1 MIEAFSLKTAHQ
13 FGDALASQAR
23 LRYEV
28 FVRQRALPHAH
39 YDEMEY
45 DEFDTPAAVYLVWR
59 DEARIARGL
68 VRLAPTTMPYM
79 LATYWPYL
87 CQRRALPAS
96 PSVWEATRVCVDR
109 TFPGRR
115 RAAIM
120 PELLC
125 AVQEFCRY
133 NGVEAVVGVT
143 CKHFLSHYLGD
154 GVHWLGASQDIEGRE
169 EAAFWVPTENLRP
182 HAHCAKLKLPPQVL
196 SFEPY
201 GDRIAA

>member
-59 DEARIARGL
+59 DAARVVRGL

-79 LATYWPYL
+79 LAAYWPEL
-87 CQRRALPAS
+87 CRQRPLPHSAT
-96 PSVWEATRVCVDR
+96 VWEATRVCVDR
-109 TFPGRR
+109 TYKSRER
-115 RAAIM
+115 LVIM

-125 AVQEFCRY
+125 AVQEFCRH
-133 NGVEAVVGVT
+133 NGIDAVVGVT
-143 CKHFLSHYLGD
+143 CKHFLSHYLGA
-154 GVHWLGASQDIEGRE
+154 GVQWMGAATDIEGRE

-182 HAHCAKLKLPPQVL
+182 HAHCSKLGIPPRVL
-196 SFEPY
+196 CFEPQF
-201 GDRIAA
+201 DRIAA

>member
-28 FVRQRALPHAH
+28 FVQQRALPHAH
-39 YDEMEY
+39 YDKMEY

-59 DEARIARGL
+59 DANRFVRGL

-79 LATYWPYL
+79 LATYWPEL
-87 CQRRALPAS
+87 CQRRPLPAS
-96 PSVWEATRVCVDR
+96 MAVWEATRVCVDR
-109 TFPGRR
+109 NFPSRQR
-115 RAAIM
+115 VVIM

-125 AVQEFCRY
+125 GVQEFCRH
-133 NGVEAVVGVT
+133 NNVEAVVGVT
-143 CKHFLSHYLGD
+143 CKHFLSHYLGA
-154 GVHWLGASQDIEGRE
+154 GVQWLGDATEIEGRE

-182 HAHCAKLKLPPQVL
+182 HAHCAKLGVPAQVL
-196 SFEPY
+196 CFKPEFE
-201 GDRIAA
+201 RIAA